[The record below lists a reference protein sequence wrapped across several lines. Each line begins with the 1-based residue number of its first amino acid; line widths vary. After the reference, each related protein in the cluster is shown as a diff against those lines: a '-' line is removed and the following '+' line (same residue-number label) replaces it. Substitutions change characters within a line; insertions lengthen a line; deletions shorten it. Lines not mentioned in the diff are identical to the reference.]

1 MLFQNIRMYEEPP
14 HANDPAA
21 MKPQHA
27 KADEAQLRQL
37 REHDLVIL
45 SEEPLDLNGHDD
57 VKKVCNIDF
66 LRALLFKHNAMFA
79 FVTKKA
85 TTSKGGAAGSACLQ
99 VDISKALFLEMAE
112 SEHSYAKM
120 HCYHYENLA
129 TTVREYK
136 TLKMCEFY
144 KMAPILL

>member
-1 MLFQNIRMYEEPP
+1 MNVEGGPGPQAKEEAKQQENRLIPRGGFPRKRKLKWVCYIVCAQKEMLFQNIRMYEEPP

-27 KADEAQLRQL
+27 SADEAQIKQL

-85 TTSKGGAAGSACLQ
+85 TTSKGGAAGSACL
-99 VDISKALFLEMAE
+99 
-112 SEHSYAKM
+112 
-120 HCYHYENLA
+120 
-129 TTVREYK
+129 
-136 TLKMCEFY
+136 
-144 KMAPILL
+144 